1 MSLLT
6 PFNLLNCELSKIWSV
21 KGFLLLQVQ
30 AQPIVLKGET
40 NVSPFILREWEGSW
54 RGSVFAGFKL
64 RSLVFALSYS

>member
-30 AQPIVLKGET
+30 AQPIVRLF
-40 NVSPFILREWEGSW
+40 VSPFILREWEGSW